1 MFTGIIKNTGR
12 FRAYALGKQEMTIQ
26 APTVAPDINIG
37 GSLSANGV
45 CLSLVKKKKD
55 MLTFN
60 LSPET
65 LTKTTLGSLHRG
77 DRLNLELPLTLQDPL
92 SGHLVTGHIDDKGK
106 VIKVETRRKGKRIS
120 LKFPPELRPYFIPK
134 GSVAVDGVSLTIA
147 SIQNNYLDIEI
158 IPITL
163 EDTNLSDLKIGSE
176 VNLEC
181 DIIGKYVYNYTVKSE
196 TKTD

>member
-37 GSLSANGV
+37 GSLSVNGV
-45 CLSLVKKKKD
+45 CLSLVTKKKD

-77 DRLNLELPLTLQDPL
+77 ARLNLELPLTLQDPL

-120 LKFPPELRPYFIPK
+120 LKFPPELRPHFIPK

-147 SIQNNYLDIEI
+147 SVKNNYLDIEI

>member
-37 GSLSANGV
+37 GSLSVNGV

>member
-196 TKTD
+196 MKTD

>member
-12 FRAYALGKQEMTIQ
+12 FKAYALGKQKMTIQ
-26 APTVAPDINIG
+26 APTVAPDIKIG
-37 GSLSANGV
+37 GSLSVDGV

-55 MLTFN
+55 MLTFD

-65 LTKTTLGSLHRG
+65 LTKTTLGSLRRE
-77 DRLNLELPLTLQDPL
+77 DCLNLELPLTLQDPL

-106 VIKVETRRKGKRIS
+106 VIKVESKKKGKRIT
-120 LKFPPELRPYFIPK
+120 LKFPPELRLYFIPK
-134 GSVAVDGVSLTIA
+134 GSVAVNGVSLTIA
-147 SIQNNYLDIEI
+147 SIKNNHLDIEV

-163 EDTNLSDLKIGSE
+163 EDTNLSDLKTGSE
-176 VNLEC
+176 VNIEC

-196 TKTD
+196 TKID

>member
-37 GSLSANGV
+37 GSLSVNGV

-65 LTKTTLGSLHRG
+65 LTKTTLGSLHRE

-120 LKFPPELRPYFIPK
+120 LKFPPELRPHFIPK

-147 SIQNNYLDIEI
+147 SIKNNYLEIEI